1 MKSGDIK
8 FLLVDDRTENLV
20 ALEALLRREGLTCH
34 MAADGETALEL
45 MLENEYALALLD
57 VHMPGMT
64 GFELAEIMRQ
74 NERSRQTPI
83 IFVTADFSDADRR
96 FRGYEAGAV
105 DFIQK
110 PIEPAALKSKA
121 NVFFEL
127 SRQRL
132 EIAAQRDELG
142 ALTKSL
148 QDADSQKNQFLAV
161 LAHELR
167 NPIMALISGLRLLER
182 HEGTDMA
189 TKIRTAM
196 NRSLTYITRLV
207 EDLLD
212 IARIEQGKI
221 SLQKEQIILQD
232 VLNFALEMAQPAL
245 DTAEHHLTLDMP
257 DAEINI
263 YADQARLAQII
274 VNLIGNAIKYTP
286 NGGKID
292 ILAFVDSQ
300 NAVVQV
306 CDNGIGIDL
315 TQHENVF
322 EIFSQVA
329 LNGPIKQDGLGIGL
343 ALIRHLAELHGG
355 TITLVRSAPGEG
367 SIFEVRLPLH
377 MAASR
382 PS

>member
-1 MKSGDIK
+1 MNSGDTK

-20 ALEALLRREGLTCH
+20 ALEALLRREGLECH
-34 MAADGETALEL
+34 SASDGETALEL

-64 GFELAEIMRQ
+64 GFELAEIMRG

-83 IFVTADFSDADRR
+83 IFVTADSNDADRR

-110 PIEPAALKSKA
+110 PIEPTILKSKA

-127 SRQRL
+127 SKQRL
-132 EIAAQRDELG
+132 EIAAQRDELA

-148 QDADSQKNQFLAV
+148 KDADTQKNQFLAV

-189 TKIRTAM
+189 IKIRTAM
-196 NRSLTYITRLV
+196 NRSLSYITRLV

-221 SLQKEQIILQD
+221 SLQKEEVILQD
-232 VLNFALEMAQPAL
+232 VVRFALEMAQPAL
-245 DTAEHHLTLDMP
+245 DTAEHHLTLNMP
-257 DAEINI
+257 EDEIKI
-263 YADQARLAQII
+263 FADQARLAQII

-286 NGGKID
+286 NGGQIKIA
-292 ILAFVDSQ
+292 AFFEDN

-306 CDNGIGIDL
+306 CDSGIGIDVA
-315 TQHENVF
+315 QHENVF

-329 LNGPIKQDGLGIGL
+329 LSGPIKQDGLGIGL

-355 TITLVRSAPGEG
+355 RIILVRSAPGEG
-367 SIFEVRLPLH
+367 SIFEVRLPY
-377 MAASR
+377 
-382 PS
+382 